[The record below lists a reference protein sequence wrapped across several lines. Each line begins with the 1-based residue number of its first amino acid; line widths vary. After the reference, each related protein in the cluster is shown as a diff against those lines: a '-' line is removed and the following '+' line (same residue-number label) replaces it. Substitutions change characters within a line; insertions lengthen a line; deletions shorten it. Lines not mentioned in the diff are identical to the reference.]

1 MKEPVIS
8 PEFATA
14 LVKVQGSIEGAKKG
28 RSNPQFKSKYADLGA
43 VWDACSDALQKEEI
57 AVLQFPVR
65 APAGFIG
72 LNTLLVY
79 GPTGEVFGDVFEV
92 PLKDA
97 NNAQAAGSA
106 LTYARRYAL
115 SAIIGICP
123 EDDDGNKAAE
133 APKAPAK
140 AAGKPQATPTIGASA
155 YRTEFSAAT
164 EVEAMKEVYTK
175 VKNSNMEEAAKTALL
190 TEFGTAIKAA
200 KAAQETK

>member
-1 MKEPVIS
+1 MSNIS
-8 PEFATA
+8 PAFASA

-43 VWDACSDALQKEEI
+43 VWDACSDALQANEI
-57 AVLQFPVR
+57 AVLQFPVK
-65 APAGFIG
+65 ANPGFVG
-72 LNTLLVY
+72 LCTSLVY
-79 GPTGEVFGDVFEV
+79 GPTGEVFGDTFEV

-115 SAIIGICP
+115 SAVIGICP

-140 AAGKPQATPTIGASA
+140 ATASKSATPSIGASA
-155 YRTEFSAAT
+155 YRTEFSRT
-164 EVEAMKEVYTK
+164 TDIESMKEVYTK
-175 VKNSNMEEAAKTALL
+175 VKNSNLDEPGKTALL
-190 TEFGTAIKAA
+190 TEFGTAIKNA
-200 KAAQETK
+200 KESK